1 MNEGPPFFLVLSE
14 KVKPKII
21 SFLPALV
28 WLIMTFV
35 LLVLPGSDIPK
46 ASIFDFLYFD
56 KWVHI
61 GLFGVLT
68 LLWGYPF
75 FKINIA
81 SAHPFIIVA
90 VCVILYGTIMEFV
103 QKYFA
108 FERSFDLFDI
118 LADSAGSLLALW
130 WLTYKLKKMRARN
143 M

>member
-1 MNEGPPFFLVLSE
+1 MKNLRFFWLALGWLIIVTVLLT
-14 KVKPKII
+14 
-21 SFLPALV
+21 LPASAFPRED
-28 WLIMTFV
+28 WLDQ
-35 LLVLPGSDIPK
+35 LW
-46 ASIFDFLYFD
+46 FD